1 MLGDNST
8 VQQVLGCLCL
18 KPQLL
23 SQVDKYNLTVSDFST
38 RFFRYIYSAVYGLYA
53 QGASKIEPID
63 IANYLE
69 SDSNAKISFEQNHGV
84 EYVQDAKDFS
94 DVQNFD
100 YYYNRLK
107 KINLLR
113 DLSKQGFDISDYY
126 CDDLTSPRATEINQ
140 KFETLTTKDI
150 CDGVKRKLLHLEA
163 DYAKSEE
170 VQVESAFEGMEALIN
185 DISENVSIGLPL
197 QGHIYSRVVNG
208 AEPGALYIRSASSGT
223 GKAIPNSERIP
234 TPDGWKVIGDIKE
247 GDYVF
252 DAFGKPTKV
261 LQIFPQ
267 GLKDVWIIT
276 FKDGRTVRCCKE
288 HLWSYNTPGQK
299 KSFLQQRRF
308 VTKELQ
314 EIIKEPLQGY
324 NGQYMILVPQ
334 QYAVEYS
341 KKEHYLPPYV
351 FGTLLGD
358 GSFRQQPC
366 NKSLQFSSE
375 TSEIPNYIGDAMG
388 WIVKRSR
395 EKNYTWYFSTT
406 EFTKMGQKINVWVE
420 EALQEYPELINAK
433 SEDKYVPRDYLEDS
447 IENRYELLNG
457 LLDTGGSVDEKGRI
471 SYWTVSEQLSK
482 DVVELCQSLGFKTH
496 VTIDTHKDSL
506 PCYCIHITGRPEDKL
521 KLFRLKRKKERIENW
536 FNITK
541 RKEANTHNP
550 IIKIEQLNYQEEM
563 TCFIVDN
570 AEHLFL
576 VGDFVPTHNTR
587 SAVADA
593 CYLAYPVRF
602 DGRAQQWVQNG
613 SNERVLFIITEQTY
627 SQIRK
632 MILAYLTDINE
643 SRFKFSD
650 FGPQERQLI
659 TQALKVMEKYRD
671 NFIIIKMP
679 NPTIELLKMM
689 IRENCLT
696 HDISAVF
703 FDYIFINPALLH
715 EFGGASLRNDEIL
728 ALVSAALKDL
738 AVELNVPV
746 FTSTQVNASAD
757 DNRNIRNEASL
768 AGGRATINKAD
779 NGAIMARPT
788 KDELDSLA
796 SITST
801 YGIPNIVTDIF
812 KVRSGEWSQVRIW
825 SRFNLGTLKR
835 QDLFITDARLDPIEG
850 FFEGDTIVVQN
861 WDDEKA
867 AEFDKF
873 VKELNDD
880 RLQDNN

>member
-38 RFFRYIYSAVYGLYA
+38 RFFRYIYSAIYGLYA

-185 DISENVSIGLPL
+185 DISENVSVGLPL

-223 GKAIPNSERIP
+223 GK
-234 TPDGWKVIGDIKE
+234 
-247 GDYVF
+247 
-252 DAFGKPTKV
+252 
-261 LQIFPQ
+261 
-267 GLKDVWIIT
+267 
-276 FKDGRTVRCCKE
+276 
-288 HLWSYNTPGQK
+288 
-299 KSFLQQRRF
+299 
-308 VTKELQ
+308 
-314 EIIKEPLQGY
+314 
-324 NGQYMILVPQ
+324 
-334 QYAVEYS
+334 
-341 KKEHYLPPYV
+341 
-351 FGTLLGD
+351 
-358 GSFRQQPC
+358 
-366 NKSLQFSSE
+366 
-375 TSEIPNYIGDAMG
+375 
-388 WIVKRSR
+388 
-395 EKNYTWYFSTT
+395 
-406 EFTKMGQKINVWVE
+406 
-420 EALQEYPELINAK
+420 
-433 SEDKYVPRDYLEDS
+433 
-447 IENRYELLNG
+447 
-457 LLDTGGSVDEKGRI
+457 
-471 SYWTVSEQLSK
+471 
-482 DVVELCQSLGFKTH
+482 
-496 VTIDTHKDSL
+496 
-506 PCYCIHITGRPEDKL
+506 
-521 KLFRLKRKKERIENW
+521 
-536 FNITK
+536 
-541 RKEANTHNP
+541 
-550 IIKIEQLNYQEEM
+550 
-563 TCFIVDN
+563 
-570 AEHLFL
+570 
-576 VGDFVPTHNTR
+576 TR

-650 FGPQERQLI
+650 FGSQERQLI
-659 TQALKVMEKYRD
+659 AQALKVMEKYRD

-696 HDISAVF
+696 HNISAVF

-746 FTSTQVNASAD
+746 FTSTQVNAAAD

-788 KDELDSLA
+788 KDELESLA
-796 SITST
+796 SITAT

-850 FFEGDTIVVQN
+850 FFEGGTIVVQN

-873 VKELNDD
+873 VRELNDD
-880 RLQDNN
+880 RLQNNN